1 MEKNVFLVLAFIL
14 NVLPPP
20 NVWLCRWF
28 GLVCL
33 LVSWFLG
40 WLLACFFGWLVG
52 WLVCSL
58 VVIWLVSMITQKLLN
73 RFPLNLDG
81 GWISVQ
87 KTPH

>member
-1 MEKNVFLVLAFIL
+1 MF
-14 NVLPPP
+14 
-20 NVWLCRWF
+20 CRLQMF
-28 GLVCL
+28 GCVVGLVWFVC
-33 LVSWFLG
+33 WFLG
-40 WLLACFFGWLVG
+40 FLGGYLLASLVGG